1 MTDKSFESTSIK
13 ANYLTFGDFLHQYD
27 SQHYEW
33 HMGKVVEKVTNNTQ
47 HNAIMGFLFQLLNL
61 FLDIKGVG
69 KVILAGVPMYLGD
82 DKPARE
88 PDLMVILNDNLPNL
102 KDKYFDGA
110 VDIAVEIV
118 SPGSVTADRG
128 AKFIEFEQAGVREY
142 WLIDPIREEA
152 VFYTLNDEGY
162 YKRLQVG
169 NDGNLTSRVLAG
181 FMLDPEILWRETL
194 PEGMAVVRMAQA
206 LVDRNNP

>member
-1 MTDKSFESTSIK
+1 MTDKSFEQTQINT
-13 ANYLTFGDFLHQYD
+13 NYLTFDDFLTQYN
-27 SQHYEW
+27 SQQVEW
-33 HMGKVVEKVTNNTQ
+33 HMGEVIAKVTNNTR

-61 FLDIKGVG
+61 FLDINGIG

-102 KDKYFDGA
+102 KEKYFAGA

-118 SPGSVTADRG
+118 SPGSVTIDRG

-142 WLIDPIREEA
+142 WLIDPLRQEA
-152 VFYTLNDEGY
+152 IFYHLNDEGY
-162 YKRLQVG
+162 YKRLDLNEDGELVSQV
-169 NDGNLTSRVLAG
+169 LTG
-181 FMLDPEILWRETL
+181 FALDPNILWQEQL
-194 PEGMAVVRMAQA
+194 PEGMAVVKMAQA
-206 LVDRNNP
+206 LIK